1 MHHMLGTERNQIQM
15 FCPEQFIEQDN
26 FVRVIEAF
34 VNAIDLNSFGF
45 RNVTPREEGRPP
57 YHPGI
62 LLKLYIYGYRYGIRS
77 SRKLERQAKINI
89 ELRWLLCEQVP
100 SNRTIAYFRKEY
112 SDAFRNVF
120 RKFVFLLKKAQL
132 IDGETI
138 AIDSFKVRGQNS
150 LKNNFNDKKI
160 CRHKEYIDNKISE
173 YEQALDNSDNEEERA
188 ELSHK
193 IDKQKVRKTK
203 YESIE
208 KQLKES
214 NQEQISLTDPDSRA
228 VILHRNIVQI
238 GYNIQASVDAK
249 NKLITNFDTGD
260 VNDTRALA
268 PIAINTKSVL
278 GIDSMNVLADKGY
291 HTGDQLQQCA
301 FANIITYVSPK
312 APSTKD
318 IGLYPISSFD
328 YNPESDT
335 YTCPAGEVLTT
346 SNVWY
351 RHSTEGKTPAFRFK
365 RYLSSKCSSCSQ
377 RSLCTNSGRNGR
389 AIDRSE
395 FADIIA
401 QNATRVNES
410 PNYYRLR
417 QQIAEHPWGT
427 LKRQWAFDYVLM
439 RGKRQVLGE
448 LSLTFIGYNLMRSV
462 QIMTPKKFIEMLI
475 IKSFLPKATLNALFS
490 PPNYSDFLE
499 KHKMAS

>member
-1 MHHMLGTERNQIQM
+1 MHHALGIERNQIQM
-15 FCPEQFIEQDN
+15 FCPEQYIEQDS
-26 FVRVIEAF
+26 FVRVIDAF
-34 VNAIDLNSFGF
+34 VDAIDLNGFGF
-45 RNVTPREEGRPP
+45 RHVITGEEGRPP
-57 YHPGI
+57 YHPSI

-77 SRKLERQAKINI
+77 SRKLERQAKINL
-89 ELRWLLCEQVP
+89 EVRWLLCEQVP
-100 SNRTIAYFRKEY
+100 SNRTIANFRKEY
-112 SDAFRNVF
+112 SEAFRNVF
-120 RKFVFLLKKAQL
+120 RKFVFLLKQAQL
-132 IDGETI
+132 IEGETI

-160 CRHKEYIDNKISE
+160 IRHKEYIDNKISE
-173 YEQALDNSDNEEERA
+173 YEQALDNSDNEEEKA
-188 ELSHK
+188 ELEHK
-193 IDKQKVRKTK
+193 IERQKIRKAK

-208 KQLKES
+208 KQLEDS

-228 VILHRNIVQI
+228 VILHRNIVQV

-249 NKLITNFDTGD
+249 NKLITYFDTGD

-268 PIAINTKSVL
+268 PIAINTKSAL
-278 GIDSMNVLADKGY
+278 GLDMMNVLADKGY

-318 IGLYPISSFD
+318 IGLYPINSFNYD
-328 YNPESDT
+328 PESDS
-335 YTCPAGEVLTT
+335 YICPSGEVLTT
-346 SNVWY
+346 NNVWY
-351 RHSTEGKTPAFRFK
+351 QHSSERKTPAFRFK
-365 RYLSSKCSSCSQ
+365 RYLTSKCSSCSQ

-395 FADIIA
+395 YADIIA
-401 QNATRVNES
+401 QNATRVYES

-448 LSLTFIGYNLMRSV
+448 VSLAFIGYNLMRSV
-462 QIMTPKKFIEMLI
+462 QIMTPRKFIEMLR
-475 IKSFLPKATLNALFS
+475 IKSFLPITTLNPIFS
-490 PPNYSDFLE
+490 LPIYSAFFE

>member
-1 MHHMLGTERNQIQM
+1 MHHALGIERNQIQM
-15 FCPEQFIEQDN
+15 FCSEQYIEQDS
-26 FVRVIEAF
+26 FVRVIDAF
-34 VNAIDLNSFGF
+34 VDAIDLRSFGF
-45 RNVTPREEGRPP
+45 RHVITGEEGRPP
-57 YHPGI
+57 YHPAI

-77 SRKLERQAKINI
+77 SRKLERQAKINL
-89 ELRWLLCEQVP
+89 EVRWLLCEQVP

-112 SDAFRNVF
+112 SEAFRNVF
-120 RKFVFLLKKAQL
+120 RKFVFLLKQAQL

-160 CRHKEYIDNKISE
+160 IRHKEYIDNKISE
-173 YEQALDNSDNEEERA
+173 YEQALDNSDNEEEKA
-188 ELSHK
+188 ELEHK
-193 IDKQKVRKTK
+193 IERQKVRKAK

-208 KQLKES
+208 KQLEES
-214 NQEQISLTDPDSRA
+214 SQEQISLTDPDSRA
-228 VILHRNIVQI
+228 VILHRNIVQV

-249 NKLITNFDTGD
+249 NKLITYFDTGD

-268 PIAINTKSVL
+268 PVAISTKSVL
-278 GIDSMNVLADKGY
+278 GIDSMSVLADKGY
-291 HTGDQLQQCA
+291 HTGEQLQQCA
-301 FANIITYVSPK
+301 LANIITFVSPK

-318 IGLYPISSFD
+318 IGLYPINSFI

-335 YTCPAGEVLTT
+335 YICPAGELLATT
-346 SNVWY
+346 NVWY
-351 RHSTEGKTPAFRFK
+351 RHSSEGKTPAFRFK

-395 FADIIA
+395 FAGIIA
-401 QNATRVNES
+401 QNASRVNES

-448 LSLTFIGYNLMRSV
+448 VSLAFIGYNLMRSV
-462 QIMTPKKFIEMLI
+462 QIMTPKKLLEMLLI
-475 IKSFLPKATLNALFS
+475 RSLLPQTTQNQSFYPQFYPIS
-490 PPNYSDFLE
+490 IE
-499 KHKMAS
+499 KYKIAS

>member
-1 MHHMLGTERNQIQM
+1 MHHAIGTERNQIQM
-15 FCPEQFIEQDN
+15 FCPEQFIESDN
-26 FVRVIEAF
+26 FVRVIDAF
-34 VNAIDLNSFGF
+34 VDAIDLNSFGF
-45 RNVTPREEGRPP
+45 RHVITGEEGRPP
-57 YHPGI
+57 YHPAI

-77 SRKLERQAKINI
+77 SRKLERQAKINL
-89 ELRWLLCEQVP
+89 ELRWLLCEQTP

-112 SDAFRNVF
+112 SEAFRNVF
-120 RKFVFLLKKAQL
+120 RKFVFLLKQAQL
-132 IDGETI
+132 IEGETI

-160 CRHKEYIDNKISE
+160 SSHKEYINNKISE
-173 YEQALDNSDNEEERA
+173 YEQALDNSDNEEEKA
-188 ELSHK
+188 ELEHK
-193 IDKQKVRKTK
+193 IERQTIRKAK

-208 KQLKES
+208 KQLDNS

-228 VILHRNIVQI
+228 VILHRNIVQV

-249 NKLITNFDTGD
+249 NKLITYFDTGD

-268 PIAINTKSVL
+268 PVAINTKSVL
-278 GIDSMNVLADKGY
+278 GLDGMNVLADKGY
-291 HTGDQLQQCA
+291 HTGDQLQRCA

-318 IGLYPISSFD
+318 IGLYPITSFN

-335 YTCPAGEVLTT
+335 YTCPDGEVLATN
-346 SNVWY
+346 NVWY
-351 RHSTEGKTPAFRFK
+351 RHSSEGKTPAFRFK
-365 RYLSSKCSSCSQ
+365 RYLSSKCSFCKQ

-395 FADIIA
+395 YADIIA

-410 PNYYRLR
+410 PSYYRLR

-439 RGKRQVLGE
+439 KGKRQVLGE
-448 LSLTFIGYNLMRSV
+448 VSLAFICYNLMRSV
-462 QIMTPKKFIEMLI
+462 NIITPRKFIELLI
-475 IKSFLPKATLNALFS
+475 IRSFLPKTALNKIFS
-490 PPNYSDFLE
+490 PPIYSNFL
-499 KHKMAS
+499 KKYKIAS